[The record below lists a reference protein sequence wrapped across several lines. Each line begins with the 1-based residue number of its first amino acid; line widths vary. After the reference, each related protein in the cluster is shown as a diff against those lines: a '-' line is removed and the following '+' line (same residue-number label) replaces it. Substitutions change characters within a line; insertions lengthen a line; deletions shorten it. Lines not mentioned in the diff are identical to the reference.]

1 MAALITLA
9 AGKAH
14 LKIPSE
20 ETRDD
25 SELNL
30 AIAEASDIIEVYL
43 KRPVDAPIWSA
54 TTCPPRVQ
62 RAVKIML
69 GYLWTARDD
78 QDEADLTWKAIT
90 ALLERDR
97 DPALA

>member
-1 MAALITLA
+1 MAALISLA

-14 LKIPSE
+14 LKIPAE

-25 SELNL
+25 AELTTV
-30 AIAEASDIIEVYL
+30 IAEASDVIEVYL
-43 KRPVDAPIWSA
+43 KRAIDAPVWDE
-54 TTCPPRVQ
+54 TTCPPRI
-62 RAVKIML
+62 RAAVKLML

-78 QDEADLTWKAIT
+78 QEESEQTWKAIT